1 MPARKSY
8 PRAYVEGCRAHLRAQ
23 LTAYR
28 QAANAAR
35 QPGEPKP
42 PADTPFGRLEPVFFN
57 NLVVVLDTWFVR
69 RARGVEGRD
78 GNPLN
83 EVRLLRRS
91 LTENGG
97 QLVRDRFVHLDPETS
112 VLGHRS
118 GDPIQLTEEQFVEL
132 AEAFLEEIEKRY
144 VG

>member
-1 MPARKSY
+1 VPGKKSY
-8 PRAYVEGCRAHLRAQ
+8 PREYVEGCRARLRAQ
-23 LTAYR
+23 LSTYR
-28 QAANAAR
+28 QAADAAR

-57 NLVVVLDTWFVR
+57 NLLLALDAWFVH
-69 RARGVEGRD
+69 RARDLEGKD

-83 EVRLLRRS
+83 EVRVLCRS
-91 LTENGG
+91 LTENGER
-97 QLVRDRFVHLDPETS
+97 LVRDRTVHLDPETS
-112 VLGHRS
+112 LLGHRL
-118 GDPIQLTEEQFVEL
+118 GDPVRLTEEQFVTL

>member
-1 MPARKSY
+1 VPSRKRY
-8 PRAYVEGCRAHLRAQ
+8 PREYVAGCRSRLRTQ
-23 LTAYR
+23 LAAYR

-42 PADTPFGRLEPVFFN
+42 AADTPFGLLEPVFFN
-57 NLVVVLDTWFVR
+57 NLLVVLDTWFVR
-69 RARGVEGRD
+69 RARDVEGRD

-91 LTENGG
+91 LTENGER
-97 QLVRDRFVHLDPETS
+97 LVRDRTVHLDPETS
-112 VLGHRS
+112 VLGHRP
-118 GDPIQLTEEQFVEL
+118 GDPVRLTEEQFTEL
-132 AEAFLEEIEKRY
+132 AEAFLEEIEQRY

>member
-1 MPARKSY
+1 MA
-8 PRAYVEGCRAHLRAQ
+8 
-23 LTAYR
+23 AYR

-57 NLVVVLDTWFVR
+57 NLLVVLDTWFVR
-69 RARGVEGRD
+69 RARDVEGRD

-91 LTENGG
+91 LTENGER
-97 QLVRDRFVHLDPETS
+97 LVRDRTVRLDPDRS
-112 VLGHRS
+112 VLGHRP
-118 GDPIQLTEEQFVEL
+118 GDPVQLSEEQFTEL